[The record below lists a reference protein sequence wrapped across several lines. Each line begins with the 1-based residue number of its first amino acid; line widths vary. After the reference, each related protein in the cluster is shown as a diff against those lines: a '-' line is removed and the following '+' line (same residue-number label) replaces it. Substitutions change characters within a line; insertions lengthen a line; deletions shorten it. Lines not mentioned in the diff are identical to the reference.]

1 VNNSRNST
9 RNNTRK
15 PVRTN
20 KNEAVQIQ
28 GLSVE
33 VRNND
38 INKALR
44 RFKKMIQEDGLLQ
57 RVREKEYYEKPTSI
71 RKRAKAAARSRHLKS
86 LKKTEEK

>member
-1 VNNSRNST
+1 MNNARNDTRRPSRPS
-9 RNNTRK
+9 
-15 PVRTN
+15 
-20 KNEAVQIQ
+20 KNEAVRIQ

-44 RFKKMIQEDGLLQ
+44 RFKKMVQEDGMIQ
-57 RVREKEYYEKPTSI
+57 RYREKEYYEKPSSV

-86 LKKTEEK
+86 LKKADEKNN